1 MTEHTRIVELVDRLG
16 RITHSLQFAEGLN
29 PAQWIA
35 LRYISRANRHSCTP
49 SALADFMNC
58 TKGTVSQTLKTLQD
72 KGFVERRRRS
82 GDRRGVR
89 IVLTIQG
96 YEVLKRD
103 PLSTISEAVSPC
115 TETERAS
122 FVRDL
127 EHLLDIV
134 QTRHSLAEFG
144 PCPDCRHLMPDAD
157 DPADS
162 SRNRCAVTGEMIGPA
177 ELSSICTHFMRER

>member
-1 MTEHTRIVELVDRLG
+1 MPEHRRIVELVDRLG

-49 SALADFMNC
+49 GALAGYMNC
-58 TKGTVSQTLKTLQD
+58 TRGTVSQTLKTLQD
-72 KGFVERRRRS
+72 KGLVERRQRS

-89 IVLTIQG
+89 ITLTIDG
-96 YEVLKRD
+96 REVVKRD
-103 PLSTISEAVSPC
+103 PLGTISEAVSPC
-115 TETERAS
+115 TEAERAS

-134 QTRHSLAEFG
+134 QLRHSLAEFG
-144 PCPDCRHLMPDAD
+144 PCPDCTHLMPDAD
-157 DPADS
+157 DPVDP
-162 SRNRCAVTGEMIGPA
+162 SRNRCAVTGETIGPA
-177 ELSSICTHFMRER
+177 ELGSICAHFMRER

>member
-1 MTEHTRIVELVDRLG
+1 MSEHSRIVELVDRLG

-49 SALADFMNC
+49 GALAGYMNC
-58 TKGTVSQTLKTLQD
+58 TRGTVSQTLKTLQE
-72 KGFVERRRRS
+72 KGLVERRQRS
-82 GDRRGVR
+82 GDRRRVR
-89 IVLTIQG
+89 VTLTMHG
-96 YEVLKRD
+96 YEVLERD
-103 PLSTISEAVSPC
+103 PLGTISEAVSPC

-144 PCPDCRHLMPDAD
+144 PCPDCRHLLPDAD
-157 DPADS
+157 DPADP
-162 SRNRCAVTGEMIGPA
+162 SRNRCAVTGEAIAPA
-177 ELSSICTHFMRER
+177 ALGGICADFMRER